1 MRLDPAEIHELPF
14 PAGLFDVEGS
24 LVAATPEWRG
34 PLPGSV
40 SFYTGAGHL
49 VVGAATP
56 TAPEL
61 EALMAEL
68 LQAIREALPAMEHAA
83 ALRTAVLLAGL
94 ELVSGRPV
102 DDRDVGTTSDVLEYA
117 AASIRTRAPSLA
129 VEVVPEEQPV
139 PVPAPATVALALVQF
154 AANASA
160 YEYVDAAGTQRVD
173 TIRLRVAG
181 GPSFYVEWPSETPSE
196 VAVRTARHQR
206 RRARWGWGYV
216 RMAADALG
224 GAALPPG
231 RTGVGMEGAC
241 FSIGSRMLTVPLACF
256 EGARLRR
263 RTQSWE
269 QETVHVGS
277 DERTAI
283 QAELDGLLVQ
293 AAADPGSIVARDLFC
308 ARQTSGRTW
317 AALPPEA
324 GSHRV
329 RDVLRG
335 LDHERA
341 LWSAPEPH
349 STRVHALTVVLSR
362 AAGDDWPTF
371 DAGTWASQFPV
382 ACAAMGVEAPDVAGA
397 AVYPDPRVAAYLLAE
412 LGGELSVADDVVVY
426 RPPASGDGAAR
437 EPVLSVLEP
446 FRGGWYALTPALDT
460 LFR

>member
-1 MRLDPAEIHELPF
+1 MRLDPAEIAELPF
-14 PAGLFDVEGS
+14 PAGLFDLSGS
-24 LVAATPEWRG
+24 LVSATPEWRG
-34 PLPGSV
+34 SLPGSV

-49 VVGAATP
+49 VVGATTP

-61 EALMAEL
+61 EALMTEL
-68 LQAIREALPAMEHAA
+68 LRAVRAALPAMEHGA

-94 ELVSGRPV
+94 ELVSGRPL

-129 VEVVPEEQPV
+129 VEILPEQRPGA
-139 PVPAPATVALALVQF
+139 VPAPATVALVLVQF
-154 AANASA
+154 AVNASA
-160 YEYVDAAGTQRVD
+160 HEFADAACTRRLDSV
-173 TIRLRVAG
+173 RLRVAN
-181 GPSFYVEWPSETPSE
+181 GPSFYVEWPTESHSD
-196 VAVRTARHQR
+196 VAVRTARHQGR
-206 RRARWGWGYV
+206 RTRWGWGYV
-216 RMAADALG
+216 RMAADGLG

-231 RTGVGMEGAC
+231 RTGDGMEGAC
-241 FSIGSRMLTVPLACF
+241 LSIGSRMLTVPLACYD
-256 EGARLRR
+256 GGRLRR

-269 QETVHVGS
+269 QETLHVPA
-277 DERTAI
+277 DERSAI
-283 QAELDGLLVQ
+283 EDELRELLVT
-293 AAADPGSIVARDLFC
+293 ATADPGAIVSTELLC
-308 ARQTSGRTW
+308 ARHTGGRTW

-341 LWSAPEPH
+341 LWAAPEPH
-349 STRVHALTVVLSR
+349 ATRVHALTVVLAR

-371 DAGTWASQFPV
+371 DAGTWASLFPV
-382 ACAAMGVEAPDVAGA
+382 ACAALGLQAPDLSGA

-426 RPPASGDGAAR
+426 RPPEGRGVTA
-437 EPVLSVLEP
+437 EPVLAVLEP
-446 FRGGWYALTPALDT
+446 FRNGWYALTPALDS

>member
-1 MRLDPAEIHELPF
+1 MRLDPAEIAELPF
-14 PAGLFDVEGS
+14 PAGLFDRSGS

-34 PLPGSV
+34 ALPGSV

-49 VVGAATP
+49 VVGATTP
-56 TAPEL
+56 TPPQL
-61 EALMAEL
+61 EALMSEL
-68 LQAIREALPAMEHAA
+68 LRAIRAALPAMEHGA

-94 ELVSGRPV
+94 ELVSGRPL
-102 DDRDVGTTSDVLEYA
+102 DARDVGNTSDVLEYA
-117 AASIRTRAPSLA
+117 VASIRTRAPSLA
-129 VEVVPEEQPV
+129 VEVLSEERPG

-160 YEYVDAAGTQRVD
+160 HEFADAAATRRLDAV
-173 TIRLRVAG
+173 RLRVAS
-181 GPSFYVEWPSETPSE
+181 GPSFYVEWRTESPSG
-196 VAVRTARHQR
+196 VAVRTARHQQR
-206 RRARWGWGYV
+206 RTRWGWGYL

-231 RTGVGMEGAC
+231 RTGEGTEGAC
-241 FSIGSRMLTVPLACF
+241 LSIGSRMLTVPLACF
-256 EGARLRR
+256 DGGRLRR

-269 QETVHVGS
+269 QETVHVAD
-277 DERTAI
+277 DERSAI
-283 QAELDGLLVQ
+283 EDELRELL
-293 AAADPGSIVARDLFC
+293 AAAAAEPGAIVTSDLLC
-308 ARQTSGRTW
+308 ARQTGERAW

-341 LWSAPEPH
+341 LWAAPEPH
-349 STRVHALTVVLSR
+349 ATRVHALTVVLAR

-371 DAGTWASQFPV
+371 DAGTWTSLFPG
-382 ACAAMGVEAPDVAGA
+382 ACAAVGLRPPDLSGA

-426 RPPASGDGAAR
+426 RPPEREAAPV
-437 EPVLSVLEP
+437 EPVLAVLEP
-446 FRGGWYALTPALDT
+446 FRHGWYALTPALDS

>member
-1 MRLDPAEIHELPF
+1 VRLDPAEIHELPF
-14 PAGLFDVEGS
+14 PAGLFDLTGA

-40 SFYTGAGHL
+40 TFYTGAGHL

-56 TAPEL
+56 TQPEL

-68 LQAIREALPAMEHAA
+68 LRAIREALPAMEHAA
-83 ALRTAVLLAGL
+83 RLRTAVLLAGL
-94 ELVSGRPV
+94 ELVSGRPL
-102 DDRDVGTTSDVLEYA
+102 DGLEAGTTSDVLEYA
-117 AASIRTRAPSLA
+117 AASIRTRAPSLG
-129 VEVVPEEQPV
+129 VEILPEAEPG
-139 PVPAPATVALALVQF
+139 PVPAPATIALALVQF
-154 AANASA
+154 AANASDHEFA
-160 YEYVDAAGTQRVD
+160 DAAGTRRIEAV
-173 TIRLRVAG
+173 RLRVAG
-181 GPSFYVEWPSETPSE
+181 GPSFYLEWPTESPTE

-231 RTGVGMEGAC
+231 RTGDGLEGAC

-256 EGARLRR
+256 EGGRLQR

-269 QETVHVGS
+269 QETVHV
-277 DERTAI
+277 DPAERPAI
-283 QAELDGLLVQ
+283 ETELAELLRE
-293 AAADPGSIVARDLFC
+293 AAAQPGAIVAHDLFC
-308 ARQTSGRTW
+308 ARCSGPRTW

-341 LWSAPEPH
+341 LWAAPEPH
-349 STRVHALTVVLSR
+349 ATRVHALTVVLAR

-371 DAGTWASQFPV
+371 DAGTWAALFPAACRALGV
-382 ACAAMGVEAPDVAGA
+382 AAPEVAGA
-397 AVYPDPRVAAYLLAE
+397 AVYPDPRVAAYLLAG

-426 RPPASGDGAAR
+426 RPPDGDGA
-437 EPVLSVLEP
+437 EPVLAVLEP
-446 FRGGWYALTPALDT
+446 FRHGWYALTPALDSM
-460 LFR
+460 FR

>member
-1 MRLDPAEIHELPF
+1 MRLDPAEIAELPF
-14 PAGLFDVEGS
+14 PAGLFDLTGS

-61 EALMAEL
+61 EALMIEL
-68 LQAIREALPAMEHAA
+68 LRAIREALPAMDHAA
-83 ALRTAVLLAGL
+83 ALRTAVLVAGL
-94 ELVSGRPV
+94 ELVSGRPL

-129 VEVVPEEQPV
+129 VEIVPEERPG
-139 PVPAPATVALALVQF
+139 PVPAPATVALVLVQF

-160 YEYVDAAGTQRVD
+160 HEFADAEATRRLD
-173 TIRLRVAG
+173 SIRLRVAS
-181 GPSFYVEWPSETPSE
+181 GPSFYLEWPTDRPGG

-206 RRARWGWGYV
+206 RRTRWGWGYV

-231 RTGVGMEGAC
+231 RTGDAMEGAC
-241 FSIGSRMLTVPLACF
+241 LSIGSRMLTVPLACF
-256 EGARLRR
+256 DGGRLRR

-269 QETVHVGS
+269 QETVHVGAE
-277 DERTAI
+277 ERSAI
-283 QAELDGLLVQ
+283 EGELHELLVT
-293 AAADPGSIVARDLFC
+293 ATAEPGTIVSSELLC
-308 ARQTSGRTW
+308 ARHTGGRTW

-341 LWSAPEPH
+341 LWTAPEPH
-349 STRVHALTVVLSR
+349 ATRVHALTVVLAR

-371 DAGTWASQFPV
+371 DAGTWASLFPI
-382 ACAAMGVEAPDVAGA
+382 ACAALGLEAPDVSGA

-426 RPPASGDGAAR
+426 RPPDGEGT
-437 EPVLSVLEP
+437 EPVLAVLEP
-446 FRGGWYALTPALDT
+446 FRHGWYALTPALDS

>member
-1 MRLDPAEIHELPF
+1 MRLDPAEIAELPF
-14 PAGLFDVEGS
+14 PAGLFDRSGS

-40 SFYTGAGHL
+40 SFFTGAGHL
-49 VVGAATP
+49 VVGATTP
-56 TAPEL
+56 TAREL
-61 EALMAEL
+61 EALMTEL
-68 LQAIREALPAMEHAA
+68 LRAIRAALPAMEHAA

-94 ELVSGRPV
+94 ELVSGRPL

-117 AASIRTRAPSLA
+117 VASIRTRAPSLA
-129 VEVVPEEQPV
+129 VEILPEERPGS
-139 PVPAPATVALALVQF
+139 VPAPATVALALVQF
-154 AANASA
+154 AVNASA
-160 YEYVDAAGTQRVD
+160 HEFADAARTRRLDSV
-173 TIRLRVAG
+173 RLRVAN
-181 GPSFYVEWPSETPSE
+181 GPSFYVEWPTESHSE
-196 VAVRTARHQR
+196 VAVRTARHQG

-231 RTGVGMEGAC
+231 RTGGGMEGAC
-241 FSIGSRMLTVPLACF
+241 LSIGSRMLTVPLACF
-256 EGARLRR
+256 DGGRLRR

-269 QETVHVGS
+269 QETLHVAE
-277 DERTAI
+277 DERSAI
-283 QAELDGLLVQ
+283 EGELRELLVT
-293 AAADPGSIVARDLFC
+293 ATADPGAIVTSELLC
-308 ARQTSGRTW
+308 ARHTGGRTW

-341 LWSAPEPH
+341 LWAAPEPH
-349 STRVHALTVVLSR
+349 ATRVHALTVVLAR

-371 DAGTWASQFPV
+371 DAGTWAALFPV
-382 ACAAMGVEAPDVAGA
+382 ACDAVGVRAPDLSGA

-426 RPPASGDGAAR
+426 RPPPGEGVGA
-437 EPVLSVLEP
+437 EPVLAVLEP
-446 FRGGWYALTPALDT
+446 FRHDWYALTPALDS

>member
-1 MRLDPAEIHELPF
+1 MRLDPAEISELPF
-14 PAGLFDVEGS
+14 PAGLFDLTGS

-40 SFYTGAGHL
+40 SFFTGAGHL

-61 EALMAEL
+61 DALMTEL
-68 LQAIREALPAMEHAA
+68 LRAIRAALPAMDHAA

-94 ELVSGRPV
+94 ELVSGRPL

-129 VEVVPEEQPV
+129 VEVVPEERPG
-139 PVPAPATVALALVQF
+139 PVPAPATVALVLVQF

-160 YEYVDAAGTQRVD
+160 HEYADAANTRRLDSV
-173 TIRLRVAG
+173 RLRVAS
-181 GPSFYVEWPSETPSE
+181 GPSFYLEWPAESPAG
-196 VAVRTARHQR
+196 VAVRTARHQQR
-206 RRARWGWGYV
+206 RRRWGWGYV

-231 RTGVGMEGAC
+231 RTADGVAGAC
-241 FSIGSRMLTVPLACF
+241 LSIGSRMLTVPLAIF
-256 EGARLRR
+256 EGGRLRR

-269 QETVHVGS
+269 QETVHVTAE
-277 DERTAI
+277 ERAAI
-283 QAELDGLLVQ
+283 AGELQELV
-293 AAADPGSIVARDLFC
+293 AAAAARPGAIVSSELLC
-308 ARQTSGRTW
+308 ARNTDGRTW
-317 AALPPEA
+317 AALPPET

-329 RDVLRG
+329 RDLLRG

-341 LWSAPEPH
+341 LWAAPEPH
-349 STRVHALTVVLSR
+349 ATRVHALTIVLAR

-371 DAGTWASQFPV
+371 DAGTWTSLFPV
-382 ACAAMGVEAPDVAGA
+382 ACAALGLEAPDVSGA
-397 AVYPDPRVAAYLLAE
+397 AVYPDPRVAAYLLSE

-426 RPPASGDGAAR
+426 RPPDGEGI
-437 EPVLSVLEP
+437 EPVLAVLEP
-446 FRGGWYALTPALDT
+446 FRHGWYALTPALDS

>member
-1 MRLDPAEIHELPF
+1 VRLDPAEIPELPF
-14 PAGLFDVEGS
+14 PAGLFDTSGA

-34 PLPGSV
+34 ALPGSV

-61 EALMAEL
+61 EALMLEL
-68 LQAIREALPAMEHAA
+68 LRAIREALPAMEHAA

-94 ELVSGRPV
+94 ELVSGHPL

-117 AASIRTRAPSLA
+117 AASIRTRAPTLG
-129 VEVVPEEQPV
+129 VEVVPEDQPTQ
-139 PVPAPATVALALVQF
+139 VPAPATIALALVQF
-154 AANASA
+154 AANASVH
-160 YEYVDAAGTQRVD
+160 EYADAAGTRRLD
-173 TIRLRVAG
+173 AIRLRVAG
-181 GPSFYVEWPSETPSE
+181 GPSFYLEWRTESPASVP
-196 VAVRTARHQR
+196 VRTARHQR
-206 RRARWGWGYV
+206 RRERWGWGYV

-231 RTGVGMEGAC
+231 LTGEGLEGAC

-256 EGARLRR
+256 DEGRLRR

-269 QETVHVGS
+269 QETVHVAAE
-277 DERTAI
+277 DRPAI
-283 QAELDGLLVQ
+283 EAELRELLSD
-293 AAADPGSIVARDLFC
+293 AEAEPRAIVARDLFC
-308 ARQTSGRTW
+308 ARRTGQRTW
-317 AALPPEA
+317 AALPPET

-329 RDVLRG
+329 RDMLHG

-341 LWSAPEPH
+341 LWAAPEPH
-349 STRVHALTVVLSR
+349 ATRVHALTVVLSR

-371 DAGTWASQFPV
+371 DPSTWASLFPT
-382 ACAAMGVEAPDVAGA
+382 ACAAMGVKPPDVAGA

-426 RPPASGDGAAR
+426 RPPDGDPA
-437 EPVLSVLEP
+437 EPVLTVLEP
-446 FRGGWYALTPALDT
+446 FRHGWYALTPALDS

>member
-1 MRLDPAEIHELPF
+1 MRLDPAEIPELPF
-14 PAGLFDVEGS
+14 PAGLFDMEGA
-24 LVAATPEWRG
+24 LIAATPEWQG
-34 PLPGSV
+34 PLPGSI

-61 EALMAEL
+61 EALMSEL

-94 ELVSGRPV
+94 ELVSGRPL
-102 DDRDVGTTSDVLEYA
+102 DETDAGTTSDVLEYA

-129 VEVVPEEQPV
+129 VEVVPEGRPG
-139 PVPAPATVALALVQF
+139 PVPAPATIALALVQF

-160 YEYVDAAGTQRVD
+160 HEFADTAATRRVD

-181 GPSFYVEWPSETPSE
+181 GPSFYVEWPSETMGE

-206 RRARWGWGYV
+206 RRSRWGWGYV

-231 RTGVGMEGAC
+231 RTGDGMEGAC
-241 FSIGSRMLTVPLACF
+241 LSIGSRMLTVPLACF
-256 EGARLRR
+256 EGGRVLR

-269 QETVHVGS
+269 QETVHVAA
-277 DERTAI
+277 DERPGI
-283 QAELDGLLVQ
+283 QAELDDLLVE
-293 AAADPGSIVARDLFC
+293 AAADPGSIVSHDLFC
-308 ARQTSGRTW
+308 ARRSGGRTW

-341 LWSAPEPH
+341 LWAAPEPH
-349 STRVHALTVVLSR
+349 ATRVHALTVVLAR

-371 DAGTWASQFPV
+371 DASTWAALFPV
-382 ACAAMGVEAPDVAGA
+382 ACGSLGVEAPDVAGA
-397 AVYPDPRVAAYLLAE
+397 AVYPDPRVAAFLLAE

-426 RPPASGDGAAR
+426 RPPEDGGS
-437 EPVLSVLEP
+437 EPVLAVLEP
-446 FRGGWYALTPALDT
+446 FRHGWYALTPALDT